1 MSSSQI
7 HSPNSVRGRGS
18 DGDTRVSSA
27 CTPGGG
33 GTSGDCRQDVKL
45 RNDTNNAMQC
55 SLEPIQTGWRHHHC
69 CDKHDRLLTL
79 HSVWEVT
86 WARKV
91 TNKIHRLLSQENCR
105 RINWSPPPSDAATDP
120 GPSFPPVVAASP
132 QLVWYCDNGSGE
144 RADTGGSE
152 LQWPV
157 SRPGQTF
164 VVSCQTCNFV
174 SRRSGRGA
182 VEI

>member
-1 MSSSQI
+1 MIWCIVENVFCFNTKHIYIVTFIKQIFSMSSSQI

-33 GTSGDCRQDVKL
+33 GTSGDCSQDVKL

-120 GPSFPPVVAASP
+120 GPSFPLVVAAVAAAGVI
-132 QLVWYCDNGSGE
+132 L
-144 RADTGGSE
+144 R
-152 LQWPV
+152 
-157 SRPGQTF
+157 
-164 VVSCQTCNFV
+164 
-174 SRRSGRGA
+174 
-182 VEI
+182 